1 MRKALLILVA
11 LAALAIPAAAVAKA
25 PPTVAICGGACDG
38 GGGGW
43 TGCTSQ
49 TAADSLGIRY
59 ISYYRHYLVVSYCKS
74 NGIIT
79 SLGIAAHGCDFE
91 GVAVC
96 SAGPAWQTGG
106 GVGSGYATFTAHATY
121 IGGIGGVPFAGSSV
135 VNLTIAP
142 G

>member
-1 MRKALLILVA
+1 MRKALLILGL
-11 LAALAIPAAAVAKA
+11 LAVLAVPAAATAKG
-25 PPTVAICGGACDG
+25 PPQVICGTACDG
-38 GGGGW
+38 GGSGW

-49 TAADSLGIRY
+49 TASDSLGIRW
-59 ISYYRHYLVVSYCKS
+59 ISYYRHYLVVNYCKR

-79 SLGIAAHGCDFE
+79 SVGIAAHGCDFE

-106 GVGSGYATFTAHATY
+106 GVGSGYATFTGHATY
-121 IGGIGGVPFAGSSV
+121 IGGVGGVPVAGTSV
-135 VNLTIAP
+135 VNLTIQP

>member
-1 MRKALLILVA
+1 MRKTLLILAA

-25 PPTVAICGGACDG
+25 PPVICGGVCDG

-49 TAADSLGIRY
+49 TEADSLGLRY
-59 ISYYRHYLVVSYCKS
+59 ISYYRHYLVVSYCKR
-74 NGIIT
+74 NGVIT
-79 SLGIAAHGCDFE
+79 SIGIAAHGCDFE

-96 SAGPAWQTGG
+96 STGPAWQTGG
-106 GVGSGYATFTAHATY
+106 GVGFGYATFTGHATY
-121 IGGIGGVPFAGSSV
+121 IGGLGGVPFAGTSV
-135 VNLTIAP
+135 VNLTITP

>member
-1 MRKALLILVA
+1 MRKALLILAA
-11 LAALAIPAAAVAKA
+11 LAALAVPVAATAKTG
-25 PPTVAICGGACDG
+25 PPVICGTPCDG

-43 TGCTSQ
+43 TGCTQQ
-49 TAADSLGIRY
+49 TAVDDLGIRWV
-59 ISYYRHYLVVSYCKS
+59 SYYRHYLVVSYCKR

-96 SAGPAWQTGG
+96 YPGSAWQTGG
-106 GVGSGYATFTAHATY
+106 GVGTSYATFTGHATY
-121 IGGIGGVPFAGSSV
+121 VGGLGGVPMAGTSV
-135 VNLTIAP
+135 VNLTIKQ